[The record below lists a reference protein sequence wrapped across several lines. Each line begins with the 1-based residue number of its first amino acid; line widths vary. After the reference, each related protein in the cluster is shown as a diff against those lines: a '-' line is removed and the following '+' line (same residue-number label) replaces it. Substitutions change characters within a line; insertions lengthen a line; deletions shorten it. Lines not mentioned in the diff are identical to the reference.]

1 LLIALQPANLPR
13 LSSIRIDIGVLAFTL
28 VVSIVTGIVFGLA
41 PSLSASKL
49 DVNTALKE
57 GGRGASGSGSRLR
70 MRSALVISEIALAVV
85 LLIGAGLL
93 IRAFWSL
100 RSTNP
105 GFNPENML
113 TLRLELPEARY
124 KEIPTQTQFR
134 QSVIDGLNSVPG
146 IQAAMISELP
156 LSGDLLTHN
165 FIIEGRPPLPVG
177 QEPELPIRTV
187 IGKYFDA
194 MGIPIIAGR
203 DFGPEDTPNS
213 PVVGLVN
220 QAFVREYF
228 PDEDPIGKRIRWARE
243 NAPLWMTI
251 IGVVGDV
258 SHRSLSIGEDP
269 AFYASYVQ
277 QNQKWKRWMYLVA
290 RSDDVSSVLSRV
302 KGEVWA
308 ADKQIPLTRVQT
320 MNEVM
325 AASLAE
331 QRFNMTM
338 MGVFAAVALVL
349 AVVGVYG
356 VVSYAVAQRT
366 HEIGIRMALGASS
379 TKVLAS
385 VMGQGLVL
393 TGAGVVIGMAGAFAL
408 TRVLGNLLFGL
419 GTSDPLTFA
428 VIAGLLIAVALA
440 ACFVPARRAAR
451 VDPMVALRYE

>member
-1 LLIALQPANLPR
+1 
-13 LSSIRIDIGVLAFTL
+13 
-28 VVSIVTGIVFGLA
+28 
-41 PSLSASKL
+41 
-49 DVNTALKE
+49 
-57 GGRGASGSGSRLR
+57 
-70 MRSALVISEIALAVV
+70 
-85 LLIGAGLL
+85 
-93 IRAFWSL
+93 
-100 RSTNP
+100 
-105 GFNPENML
+105 
-113 TLRLELPEARY
+113 
-124 KEIPTQTQFR
+124 
-134 QSVIDGLNSVPG
+134 
-146 IQAAMISELP
+146 
-156 LSGDLLTHN
+156 
-165 FIIEGRPPLPVG
+165 
-177 QEPELPIRTV
+177 
-187 IGKYFDA
+187 
-194 MGIPIIAGR
+194 
-203 DFGPEDTPNS
+203 
-213 PVVGLVN
+213 
-220 QAFVREYF
+220 
-228 PDEDPIGKRIRWARE
+228 
-243 NAPLWMTI
+243 MTI